1 MLAAQMSVPSMSR
14 ELSLLPFWKRLGE
27 ERGCVTGSASTR
39 RTNGQKASS
48 RPSPGKGC
56 SAPPSLV
63 PRFVILGSLEAGV
76 SILAGAPSKSS
87 EDFGADPW
95 APPCTGCSLQRCL
108 TELCGQVQNPPTS
121 PPPQPMALSSK
132 PPRGRV
138 ATTTGSLVAV
148 ASPQAGAL
156 QSQVP
161 WRVHVGESTSPLP
174 EIGQKREALAD
185 QGYTSS

>member
-1 MLAAQMSVPSMSR
+1 MGRRPPQGSVLERAA
-14 ELSLLPFWKRLGE
+14 
-27 ERGCVTGSASTR
+27 
-39 RTNGQKASS
+39 
-48 RPSPGKGC
+48 
-56 SAPPSLV
+56 APPPLV

-95 APPCTGCSLQRCL
+95 APPCTGRSLQRCL

-161 WRVHVGESTSPLP
+161 WRVHVGGSTSPLP

>member
-1 MLAAQMSVPSMSR
+1 MAAQMSVPSMSR

-27 ERGCVTGSASTR
+27 ERGCVIGSAWTR

-56 SAPPSLV
+56 SGPPV

-95 APPCTGCSLQRCL
+95 APPGTGRSLQRCL

-138 ATTTGSLVAV
+138 ATTTGSLVAWLLPRQGLCR
-148 ASPQAGAL
+148 ARCP
-156 QSQVP
+156 
-161 WRVHVGESTSPLP
+161 GESTLGGRLP
-174 EIGQKREALAD
+174 HSLKSGRNEKPSRTKATPAAESL
-185 QGYTSS
+185 